1 MRHEADTTRLIYML
15 LFLAA
20 LGASV
25 GVWLYPWTGL
35 EEQWGLLLFF
45 WLTAVGWGY
54 AVEKQYHPAV
64 ASGLFALFIG
74 GLAYASVAGVATG
87 WLLVGVLMGLAAW
100 DLTHFRARLTGGIP
114 VENGAAL
121 WRKHRRQLVLSTAV
135 GGILATMT
143 LLQPLTLPF
152 PVALLMALLALFALS
167 QLLRQVRSKK

>member
-1 MRHEADTTRLIYML
+1 MTRETDTTRLIYAL
-15 LFLAA
+15 LFLAT

-35 EEQWGLLLFF
+35 DERWGLLLFF

-54 AVEKQYHPAV
+54 AVQKRYHLAV
-64 ASGLFALFIG
+64 VSGLFALFIG

-100 DLTHFRARLTGGIP
+100 DLTHFRARLTGGMP

-121 WRKHRRQLVLSTAV
+121 WRRHRRQLILATAV
-135 GGILATMT
+135 GGVLATVT

-152 PVALLMALLALFALS
+152 PVALLLALLALFALN
-167 QLLRQVRSKK
+167 QLLRRVRREK